1 MTNRVW
7 MAASGPLV
15 TGSLATAAPEST
27 LVPPLNTFAPGEDV
41 ELGRQAAEVFRSR
54 LSMVR
59 DARVDGYL
67 AALLDRVAGAIPSE
81 LRRPAFAFE
90 IGVLDSDAPMSVSLP
105 GGPLFLTRGVVELA
119 ATEGQL
125 AGLMAH
131 ELSHIVLRHGTAQA
145 TAGERFQIGAITGH
159 AIGRALTGGS
169 RGIIERGADFSVWTY
184 FLSYDRKHEQQAD
197 RLAARL
203 MAGAG
208 YDPSDLAV
216 MLQSIRTKESARVS
230 STRWTRS
237 HPAAATVVVSP
248 DAAASS
254 TATTGRGKAPAAAS
268 PSDDGLR
275 AIKALLA
282 ERSWAGAERVPQRAA
297 GVSRE
302 APGYFSVIPD
312 GEWQRAS
319 AGDILQLNV
328 PLTWRRLP
336 AGNTIV
342 FTPEGAFVRAA
353 DGPVSVTHGIQ
364 VGVARSLTG
373 KLQGDLRTLLA
384 SFSRDNPRLTWTPAF
399 QEVAIA
405 GRRGLTTTLSHQSPT
420 TGDFESVLVSA
431 VELSGDAFLYVV
443 GVSPSVDA
451 SLHRTALTRA
461 VDSLHVVD
469 EGRTANAA
477 IATGRRTPVNT
488 TR

>member
-1 MTNRVW
+1 MTIRPW
-7 MAASGPLV
+7 MAILVLVV
-15 TGSLATAAPEST
+15 TGSLATAAAETT
-27 LVPPLNTFAPGEDV
+27 LVPPANTFAPAEDV
-41 ELGRQAAEVFRSR
+41 ELGRQAAEVVRSR
-54 LSMVR
+54 LPMVR
-59 DARVDGYL
+59 DARVDRYL
-67 AALLDRVAGAIPSE
+67 ATLLDKVAGAIPSE

-90 IGVLDSDAPMSVSLP
+90 IGVLDGDALMSVSLP

-125 AGLMAH
+125 AGLMPH

-159 AIGRALTGGS
+159 AIGRVLTGGS

-184 FLSYDRKHEQQAD
+184 FLSYDRRHEQQAD
-197 RLAARL
+197 RLAVRL

-208 YDPSDLAV
+208 YDPSDVAV
-216 MLQSIRTKESARVS
+216 MLQSIRKEETKRVGAI
-230 STRWTRS
+230 RWTRS
-237 HPAAATVVVSP
+237 HPAADAPTGRVEP
-248 DAAASS
+248 IAAA
-254 TATTGRGKAPAAAS
+254 T

-275 AIKALLA
+275 AIKVLLA
-282 ERSWAGAERVPQRAA
+282 EWSRASAERGPQRALRLP
-297 GVSRE
+297 RE
-302 APGYFSVIPD
+302 ARGYVSVNPE
-312 GEWQRAS
+312 GESQRAS
-319 AGDILQLNV
+319 AGDILQLSV

-342 FTPEGAFVRAA
+342 FTPDGAFARAA

-373 KLQGDLRTLLA
+373 ELRGNMRALLA

-405 GRRGLTTTLSHQSPT
+405 GRRGLTTTLSHESPT

-431 VELSGDAFLYVV
+431 VEFPGDAFLYVV
-443 GVSPSVDA
+443 GVSPSSEA
-451 SLHRTALTRA
+451 SLHRTALTQA
-461 VDSLHVVD
+461 VDSLQIVD
-469 EGRTANAA
+469 AGRTANAT
-477 IATGRRTPVNT
+477 IATGRRAPVNT